1 MERKL
6 TELPL
11 EELWELFPIF
21 LTGHSEDWAGWF
33 EEEAHCLECMLPMD
47 RIGRVEHPWK
57 PYGLSR
63 LLISL
68 WK

>member
-21 LTGHSEDWAGWF
+21 LTSHSEDWAGWF

-47 RIGRVEHPWK
+47 RIGRVEHV
-57 PYGLSR
+57 G
-63 LLISL
+63 
-68 WK
+68 